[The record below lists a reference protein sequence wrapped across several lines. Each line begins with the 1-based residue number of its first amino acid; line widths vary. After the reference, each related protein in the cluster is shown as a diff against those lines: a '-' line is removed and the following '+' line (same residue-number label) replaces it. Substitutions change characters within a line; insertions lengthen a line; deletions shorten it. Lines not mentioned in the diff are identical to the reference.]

1 MMIHAALRWTYAS
14 ERILWNMAM
23 DHYVHLNNHSPG
35 IYSVMYPEEFWTR
48 SNYSHSA
55 LQNSHTWECPVYDL

>member
-23 DHYVHLNNHSPG
+23 DHYVHLNNHTP
-35 IYSVMYPEEFWTR
+35 
-48 SNYSHSA
+48 
-55 LQNSHTWECPVYDL
+55 